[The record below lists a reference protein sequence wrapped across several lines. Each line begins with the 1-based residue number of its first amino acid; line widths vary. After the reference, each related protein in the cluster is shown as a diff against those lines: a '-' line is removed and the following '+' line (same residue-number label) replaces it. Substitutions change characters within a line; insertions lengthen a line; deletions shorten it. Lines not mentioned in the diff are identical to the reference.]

1 MNNLDNQQAQD
12 NQQSELNAANT
23 LAGTEQQANNDVQAQ
38 QIANANPLQQGGT
51 DQQQQQQSAAV
62 NPVTYDFSKVE
73 LPEDYQLSEEESNMF
88 KDVIKDKES
97 KIYLYCRSGHRS
109 GIALNAM
116 KELGYTDLT
125 NIGGI
130 IHYKGELE

>member
-1 MNNLDNQQAQD
+1 MFMRKDINEYLKEKENNTILLDVRTREEYKEGHIPGSIN
-12 NQQSELNAANT
+12 
-23 LAGTEQQANNDVQAQ
+23 
-38 QIANANPLQQGGT
+38 
-51 DQQQQQQSAAV
+51 
-62 NPVTYDFSKVE
+62 VE
-73 LPEDYQLSEEESNMF
+73 LDYIDSVT
-88 KDVIKDKES
+88 DVIKDKDS

-109 GIALNAM
+109 GIVLNRM

>member
-1 MNNLDNQQAQD
+1 MFKHKDINEYLKEKEDSTILLDVRTKEEYEEGHIPGSIN
-12 NQQSELNAANT
+12 
-23 LAGTEQQANNDVQAQ
+23 
-38 QIANANPLQQGGT
+38 
-51 DQQQQQQSAAV
+51 
-62 NPVTYDFSKVE
+62 VE
-73 LPEDYQLSEEESNMF
+73 LDYINTV
-88 KDVIKDKES
+88 KDVIKDKTS

>member
-1 MNNLDNQQAQD
+1 MFKHKDINEYLKEKEDSTILLDVRTKEEYEEGHIPGSIN
-12 NQQSELNAANT
+12 
-23 LAGTEQQANNDVQAQ
+23 
-38 QIANANPLQQGGT
+38 
-51 DQQQQQQSAAV
+51 
-62 NPVTYDFSKVE
+62 VE
-73 LPEDYQLSEEESNMF
+73 LDYINTV

-130 IHYKGELE
+130 IHYCPARSGIQLLKSPFGDNQGLLPISDSEHGVPPWLKP

>member
-1 MNNLDNQQAQD
+1 
-12 NQQSELNAANT
+12 
-23 LAGTEQQANNDVQAQ
+23 
-38 QIANANPLQQGGT
+38 
-51 DQQQQQQSAAV
+51 
-62 NPVTYDFSKVE
+62 
-73 LPEDYQLSEEESNMF
+73 MF
-88 KDVIKDKES
+88 KHKDINEYLKEKEDSTILLDVRTKEEYEEGHIEGSINIPEALRPYMGGMSIIKQFKYVIKDKES

>member
-1 MNNLDNQQAQD
+1 MSSKDNKLPD
-12 NQQSELNAANT
+12 NKKNQ
-23 LAGTEQQANNDVQAQ
+23 
-38 QIANANPLQQGGT
+38 
-51 DQQQQQQSAAV
+51 AAV
-62 NPVTYDFSKVE
+62 SFINSSISNLSGIGEKS
-73 LPEDYQLSEEESNMF
+73 LPLFNRLKINTV

>member
-1 MNNLDNQQAQD
+1 MFKHKDINEYLKEKEDSTILLDVRTKD
-12 NQQSELNAANT
+12 EYEEGHIPGSIT
-23 LAGTEQQANNDVQAQ
+23 
-38 QIANANPLQQGGT
+38 
-51 DQQQQQQSAAV
+51 
-62 NPVTYDFSKVE
+62 VE
-73 LPEDYQLSEEESNMF
+73 LDYINTV

>member
-1 MNNLDNQQAQD
+1 MFMRKDINEYLKEKENNTILM
-12 NQQSELNAANT
+12 
-23 LAGTEQQANNDVQAQ
+23 DVRTREEYKEGH
-38 QIANANPLQQGGT
+38 IPGSIN
-51 DQQQQQQSAAV
+51 
-62 NPVTYDFSKVE
+62 VE
-73 LPEDYQLSEEESNMF
+73 LDYIDSVT
-88 KDVIKDKES
+88 DVIKDKDS

-109 GIALNAM
+109 GIALNRM

>member
-1 MNNLDNQQAQD
+1 MFTNIYTLSDSYTHIFYLNSFIFYYTIDIGRSALFKHKDINEYLKEKEDSTILLDVRTKEEYEEGHIPGSIN
-12 NQQSELNAANT
+12 
-23 LAGTEQQANNDVQAQ
+23 
-38 QIANANPLQQGGT
+38 
-51 DQQQQQQSAAV
+51 
-62 NPVTYDFSKVE
+62 VE
-73 LPEDYQLSEEESNMF
+73 LDYINTV